1 VAPAESAP
9 GGPLR
14 AALTRWAVT
23 ALVVLAPS
31 GLIPGAGCSQ
41 RADDAAPRAAARDG
55 EAAARDAAQEPKPAQ
70 AADRGPEGNR
80 RRRAGERESRD
91 EPTTDDA
98 EGYRAA
104 MIEGDA
110 ALESGLFEEA
120 RQDYFR
126 AMEARS
132 KAMAPA
138 LGAIKALRI
147 RGHAEERAGVVR
159 TVERRIAELRQTPA
173 TQGAADLLSARLA
186 IALDK
191 PGEAMDRARLAVTH
205 MPELGVAWRVLGEAA
220 MAAEEWGQAVEALQ
234 RAAALGLA
242 AKAGTWERI
251 ADALDEL
258 GDEDGA
264 TRAAEKAVA
273 LTGSDPHARR
283 RRLNLLGV
291 VRKHG
296 GDLDGAA
303 AALDEARLLGPDDPA
318 VLHNL
323 ATLAEARGRTEEAV
337 RLYTHALAIGPV
349 PMTSWRLGKALL
361 AMDRPNEAL
370 TAFTAAAA
378 HLDRWTWPR
387 STRWWPAYDLGKLYV
402 RAGQVEEALGWFSD
416 AARETV
422 TPRASREVWSWIA
435 YARTLAPSHAED
447 SPTP

>member
-1 VAPAESAP
+1 MGLAGAQGPGAAGAP
-9 GGPLR
+9 G
-14 AALTRWAVT
+14 
-23 ALVVLAPS
+23 
-31 GLIPGAGCSQ
+31 
-41 RADDAAPRAAARDG
+41 
-55 EAAARDAAQEPKPAQ
+55 
-70 AADRGPEGNR
+70 RGPGRGAEMGAAGPGGTDIR
-80 RRRAGERESRD
+80 AGGSARRRAGERESRE
-91 EPTTDDA
+91 EPAIDDA
-98 EGYRAA
+98 QTYRAA

-126 AMEARS
+126 AMEAHP

-138 LGAIKALRI
+138 LGAIQALRI

-159 TVERRIAELRQTPA
+159 TVEQKIAQYRGAPA
-173 TQGAADLLSARLA
+173 TSGAADLLAARLA
-186 IALDK
+186 LALDK
-191 PGEAMDRARLAVTH
+191 PGEAVDRARLAVAH

-220 MAAEEWGQAVEALQ
+220 MEAEEWGQAVESLQ
-234 RAAALGLA
+234 RAASLGLA

-258 GDEDGA
+258 GDADAAE
-264 TRAAEKAVA
+264 RAADKAVA
-273 LTGSDPHARR
+273 LTGSDPNARR

-303 AALDEARLLGPDDPA
+303 KALDEARLLGPDDPA

-323 ATLAEARGRTEEAV
+323 ATLAEARGHTEEAV

-349 PMTSWRLGKALL
+349 PMTSWRLGRALL

-402 RAGQVEEALGWFSD
+402 RARELDDALGWFND
-416 AARETV
+416 AAREAV
-422 TPRASREVWSWIA
+422 TPRAAREVWSWIA
-435 YARTLAPSHAED
+435 YARTLGP
-447 SPTP
+447 SPTRRAPATSPSP

>member
-1 VAPAESAP
+1 
-9 GGPLR
+9 
-14 AALTRWAVT
+14 
-23 ALVVLAPS
+23 
-31 GLIPGAGCSQ
+31 
-41 RADDAAPRAAARDG
+41 
-55 EAAARDAAQEPKPAQ
+55 
-70 AADRGPEGNR
+70 
-80 RRRAGERESRD
+80 
-91 EPTTDDA
+91 
-98 EGYRAA
+98 

-126 AMEARS
+126 AMEARPR
-132 KAMAPA
+132 AMAPA
-138 LGAIKALRI
+138 LGAVRALRI

-159 TVERRIAELRQTPA
+159 TVQQKIAAYRRTPA
-173 TQGAADLLSARLA
+173 TRGAADLLAARLA
-186 IALDK
+186 IALGR
-191 PGEAMDRARLAVTH
+191 PGEAMDRARLATAH
-205 MPELGVAWRVLGEAA
+205 MPALGVAWRVLGEAA
-220 MAAEEWGQAVEALQ
+220 MEAEEWGQAVDALR
-234 RAAALGLA
+234 RAEALGLA
-242 AKAGTWERI
+242 AKAGTWERL

-258 GDEDGA
+258 GDEDA
-264 TRAAEKAVA
+264 AARAARKATA

-291 VRKHG
+291 ILKHG

-323 ATLAEARGRTEEAV
+323 GTLAEARGHTEEAV

-349 PMTSWRLGKALL
+349 PMTSWRLGRALL
-361 AMDRPNEAL
+361 VMDRPNEAL

-402 RAGQVEEALGWFSD
+402 RARRIDDALGWFGD
-416 AARETV
+416 AARETM

-435 YARTLAPSHAED
+435 YARTLAPSAPPA
-447 SPTP
+447 SPPASGP